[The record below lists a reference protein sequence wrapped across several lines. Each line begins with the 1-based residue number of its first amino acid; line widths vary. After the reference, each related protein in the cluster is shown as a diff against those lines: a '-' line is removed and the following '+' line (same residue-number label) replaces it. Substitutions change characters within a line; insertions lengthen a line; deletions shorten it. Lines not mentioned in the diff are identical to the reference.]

1 MTNKN
6 YSSKI
11 TVPVILSSKS
21 QNNSNPI
28 AAVTAYDYTFA
39 RLVDAAGV
47 DIVLVGDSLGCVIQG
62 HPNTLPVTMDE
73 MVYHTKCVSR
83 GVERALV
90 VADMPF
96 ASYQLSHE
104 SAITNAFKLIKEGSA
119 AAVKLEGG
127 VAMFDTIKRIVDC
140 DIPVMGHVG
149 LTPQSYHRM
158 GGFRVQGKDNSS
170 KIFEDALAV
179 AEAGAFSIVIEGV
192 PDDLASRITE
202 AVKIPTIGIGA
213 GIGCDGQILVV
224 NDLLGLNDKKPAKF
238 VKQYANLFKPAVEAV
253 SDFVDEVK
261 SKKFPTSEYSYGRF
275 Q

>member
-1 MTNKN
+1 MTNKT
-6 YSSKI
+6 YPAKV
-11 TVPVILSSKS
+11 TVPVILSSKTQS
-21 QNNSNPI
+21 NPNPI

-39 RLVDAAGV
+39 KLVDAAGV

-83 GVERALV
+83 AVERALV

-96 ASYQLSHE
+96 ASYQLSNE
-104 SAITNAFKLIKEGSA
+104 SAIANAFRFIKEGSA

-170 KIFEDALAV
+170 KIFEDALAI

-213 GIGCDGQILVV
+213 GIGCDGQILVI
-224 NDLLGLNDKKPAKF
+224 NDLLGLSDKKPAKF

-261 SKKFPTSEYSYGRF
+261 SKKFPTAEFSYGRF